1 MDKYAPA
8 SHNPVQKPT
17 TAVIAP
23 RSGPQQAGG
32 GRCCSVPLA
41 ASRDFKSIRRAAIA
55 VLVIH
60 VVAVSTSGYLQLPG
74 SLIGI
79 IVGGIGL
86 CQKSRCSYRVACVV
100 ISVGFVLDLC
110 HLFSPRLWFLS
121 PIQDDSSDDRVYA
134 GYGADISSAQEM
146 ALVLPVALGALSF
159 LAVGAVFTR
168 EAFRQRR
175 RSGTHDEFPV

>member
-1 MDKYAPA
+1 
-8 SHNPVQKPT
+8 
-17 TAVIAP
+17 
-23 RSGPQQAGG
+23 
-32 GRCCSVPLA
+32 
-41 ASRDFKSIRRAAIA
+41 IRRAAIA

-86 CQKSRCSYRVACVV
+86 CQKSRWSYRVACVV
-100 ISVGFVLDLC
+100 ISVGLFLDLC
-110 HLFSPRLWFLS
+110 SLASLLWFLS

-134 GYGADISSAQEM
+134 GYGADISTAQEIT
-146 ALVLPVALGALSF
+146 LVLPVALGALSF
-159 LAVGAVFTR
+159 LAVGAIFTR
-168 EAFRQRR
+168 EAFRQWR